1 MKEQIG
7 TNLALGIG
15 EGFEE
20 TMDKV
25 SDNMASAI
33 PTNFDIDATSSG
45 GSGDS
50 LANAL
55 KVALQGVKV
64 VMNDRE
70 MGTFVIDAVGKVVY
84 Q

>member
-1 MKEQIG
+1 
-7 TNLALGIG
+7 
-15 EGFEE
+15 
-20 TMDKV
+20 
-25 SDNMASAI
+25 MASAI
-33 PTNFDIDATSSG
+33 PTNFDIDTTSSG

-70 MGTFVIDAVGKVVY
+70 MGTFVIDTVGKVVY